1 MINSAD
7 KFKMVISCKNSVY
20 SNSHNDRLYGNDI
33 LMCVRSLRCN
43 SKRVLS
49 AFELRNRDTSLL
61 HCIPR
66 SAQTITGL

>member
-20 SNSHNDRLYGNDI
+20 SNSHNDRLYGNDT

-49 AFELRNRDTSLL
+49 AFE
-61 HCIPR
+61 
-66 SAQTITGL
+66 